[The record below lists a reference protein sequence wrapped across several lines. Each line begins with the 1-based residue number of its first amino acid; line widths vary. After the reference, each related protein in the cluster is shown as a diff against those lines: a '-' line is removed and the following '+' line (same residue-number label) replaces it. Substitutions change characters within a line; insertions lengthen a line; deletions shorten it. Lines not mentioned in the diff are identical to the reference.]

1 MNYAT
6 YYSAST
12 YAWRFSQS
20 RSGQPAAS
28 VRSLKGGNAA
38 DNTRSRSVE
47 HLDRADRAGHNPP
60 SAQGKTPCKPRTS
73 PCP

>member
-6 YYSAST
+6 YYYPST

-28 VRSLKGGNAA
+28 VRSISGGNAA
-38 DNTRSRSVE
+38 QLPNLTIVE
-47 HLDRADRAGHNPP
+47 HLDRADRAGRTRRPP
-60 SAQGKTPCKPRTS
+60 REKAMHASNLALP
-73 PCP
+73 